1 MEYKV
6 KKNCKCRYCHY
17 YRPREG
23 HRCWGFNDNDIKKC
37 IEDDYHCFRGRQV
50 KILAKIKRYSK

>member
-6 KKNCKCRYCHY
+6 LKDCKCRYCHY
-17 YRPREG
+17 YRPKEDY
-23 HRCWGFNDNDIKKC
+23 RCWGFNKNDIKEC
-37 IEDDYHCFRGRQV
+37 IENNYYYFRGRQV